1 MIPINRTYAPLQ
13 AFVEELYR
21 CGMRHAVTSPG
32 SRNAPLALTLAAQ
45 EGVEAV
51 SVLDERSAGFVAL
64 GMAKASGQ
72 PVAVTCTSGTAA
84 ANLHPAVVEAWEARV
99 PLIVLTADRPPEL
112 REVGAGQA
120 IDQIKLYGSAAK
132 WFVEVG
138 THDPARDTAIHHR
151 ALACRAFWTAAGG
164 RPGPVH
170 LNFPL
175 REPLAPA
182 PEEAAGAAPGVLG
195 PAAGPLG
202 PAPGPLDPAAAPLG
216 PAPGPLDPAPGPL
229 DRADWQGRPGGR
241 PWTEV
246 REHASAPHADD
257 VHALAERI
265 AAEPRGVIV
274 CGATGEL
281 IAEQAAW
288 LAAAS
293 GWPLLAEPT
302 SGVRCGEHDRSHVI
316 AHYDVLLRI
325 EDFAAQHAPGLVLRV
340 GDMPTSK
347 PLRAFVAESSQI
359 VVDPHGAWHEP
370 TRTAELMLQAAAAP
384 SLGALAA
391 AVEMRGGAKP
401 RGAGAGAEPRGAGAG
416 AEPRGAGAGAQPRGA
431 GAGAQPCEA
440 GGGAEPR
447 VAGGGAE
454 PRVAGGGAEPRV
466 AGGGAVPLRGGWLA
480 GWREADAKV
489 WAAVEAA
496 PDQFEGKVLAGLEP
510 ELPDEAVVW
519 VSSSMPIR
527 DVEAYFPQSPK
538 RLRFLANRGANGI
551 DGVPS
556 SAMGAAIATGLPTW
570 VLIGELALQ
579 HDAGGL
585 LAARRAGV
593 ELEIVCVNNGGG
605 GIFDFLPVAEHAD
618 PAAYEAHVATP
629 SDVVDLAALWPGL
642 REIRTDRRQNVALHR
657 ELVERVAQS
666 L

>member
-45 EGVEAV
+45 DGVEAV

-64 GMAKASGQ
+64 GMAKASGR

-138 THDPARDTAIHHR
+138 THDPSRETAIHHR
-151 ALACRAFWTAAGG
+151 ALACRAYSTAGGG

-175 REPLAPA
+175 REPLAPV
-182 PEEAAGAAPGVLG
+182 PEELEA
-195 PAAGPLG
+195 
-202 PAPGPLDPAAAPLG
+202 
-216 PAPGPLDPAPGPL
+216 
-229 DRADWQGRPGGR
+229 ADWTGRENGR
-241 PWTEV
+241 PWTEL
-246 REHASAPHADD
+246 REHASAPHSDD
-257 VHALAERI
+257 VHDVASRL

-274 CGATGEL
+274 CGPSSEEV
-281 IAEQAAW
+281 AEPAAR
-288 LAAAS
+288 LAAET
-293 GWPLLAEPT
+293 GWPILAEPT
-302 SGVRCGEHDRSHVI
+302 SGVRCGDHDRSHVI

-325 EDFAAQHAPGLVLRV
+325 DRFAANRTPGLVLRV

-347 PLRAFVAESSQI
+347 PLRSFVARSSQI
-359 VVDPHGAWHEP
+359 VIDPHGAWHEP
-370 TRTAELMLQAAAAP
+370 TRSAELVLQAAAAP
-384 SLGALAA
+384 TLDALAS
-391 AVEMRGGAKP
+391 AVEMRSG
-401 RGAGAGAEPRGAGAG
+401 
-416 AEPRGAGAGAQPRGA
+416 
-431 GAGAQPCEA
+431 
-440 GGGAEPR
+440 
-447 VAGGGAE
+447 
-454 PRVAGGGAEPRV
+454 
-466 AGGGAVPLRGGWLA
+466 VPEDAWLA

-489 WAAVEAA
+489 WDAVQAA
-496 PDQFEGKVLAGLEP
+496 PDGFEGKLLATVDV
-510 ELPDEAVVW
+510 PDGALVW

-527 DVEAYFPQSPK
+527 DVEAYFPQSAK

-551 DGVPS
+551 DGVVS
-556 SAMGAAIATGLPTW
+556 SAMGAAIVSGLPTW

-585 LAARRAGV
+585 LAARRAGID
-593 ELEIVCVNNGGG
+593 LQIVCINNGGG

-618 PAAYEAHVATP
+618 PAAYEAHIATP
-629 SDVVDLAALWPGL
+629 SEGIELAALWPGI

>member
-21 CGMRHAVTSPG
+21 CGVRHAVTSPG
-32 SRNAPLALTLAAQ
+32 SRNAPIALTLAAQ
-45 EGVEAV
+45 EGIEAV

-64 GMAKASGQ
+64 GMAKASGR
-72 PVAVTCTSGTAA
+72 PVAITCTSGTAA
-84 ANLHPAVVEAWEARV
+84 ANLHPAVVEAHESRV

-120 IDQIKLYGSAAK
+120 IDQIKLYGTAAK

-138 THDPARDTAIHHR
+138 THEPGRETAIHHR
-151 ALACRAFWTAAGG
+151 ALACRACWTAAGG

-175 REPLAPA
+175 REPLAPM
-182 PEEAAGAAPGVLG
+182 PEE
-195 PAAGPLG
+195 PA
-202 PAPGPLDPAAAPLG
+202 LDPADWEG
-216 PAPGPLDPAPGPL
+216 
-229 DRADWQGRPGGR
+229 RADGR
-241 PWTEV
+241 PWTEL
-246 REHASAPHADD
+246 REHASAPHSDD
-257 VHALAERI
+257 VHEVASRM

-274 CGATGEL
+274 CGPIDEE
-281 IAEQAAW
+281 IADSAAR
-288 LAAAS
+288 LAAET

-302 SGVRCGEHDRSHVI
+302 SGVRCGDHERSHVI

-325 EDFAAQHAPGLVLRV
+325 PEFADAHRPGLVLRV

-347 PLRAFVAESSQI
+347 PLRGFVADASQI

-370 TRTAELMLQAAAAP
+370 TRRAELVLHAAAAP
-384 SLGALAA
+384 TLDALAS
-391 AVEMRGGAKP
+391 AVEMSS
-401 RGAGAGAEPRGAGAG
+401 AERD
-416 AEPRGAGAGAQPRGA
+416 ER
-431 GAGAQPCEA
+431 
-440 GGGAEPR
+440 
-447 VAGGGAE
+447 
-454 PRVAGGGAEPRV
+454 
-466 AGGGAVPLRGGWLA
+466 
-480 GWREADAKV
+480 
-489 WAAVEAA
+489 WAASWKARRLTRRSG
-496 PDQFEGKVLAGLEP
+496 PRSSRRPRTSRAGYSPMVEP
-510 ELPDEAVVW
+510 ELPEEAVVW
-519 VSSSMPIR
+519 VSSSMPVR

-551 DGVPS
+551 DGVVS

-585 LAARRAGV
+585 LAARRSGV
-593 ELEIVCVNNGGG
+593 DLTILCLNNGGG

-618 PAAYEAHVATP
+618 PAAYETHIATP
-629 SDVVDLAALWPGL
+629 SGEVDLAALWPGL
-642 REIRTDRRQNVALHR
+642 REHRTDRRRNVPLHR
-657 ELVERVAQS
+657 ELVERVAES

>member
-64 GMAKASGQ
+64 GMAKASGR

-84 ANLHPAVVEAWEARV
+84 ANLHPAVVEAHEARV

-138 THDPARDTAIHHR
+138 THDPGRETAIHHR
-151 ALACRAFWTAAGG
+151 ALACRAYWTASGG

-175 REPLAPA
+175 REPLAPV
-182 PEEAAGAAPGVLG
+182 PP
-195 PAAGPLG
+195 PMDS
-202 PAPGPLDPAAAPLG
+202 PLDPT
-216 PAPGPLDPAPGPL
+216 
-229 DRADWQGRPGGR
+229 DWGGRPDGR

-246 REHASAPHADD
+246 REHASAPHSDD
-257 VHALAERI
+257 VHGVAARI
-265 AAEPRGVIV
+265 AAEPRGILL
-274 CGATGEL
+274 CGPTTAP
-281 IAEQAAW
+281 IAEGAAR
-288 LAAAS
+288 LAAQA

-302 SGVRCGEHDRSHVI
+302 SGLRCGDHDRSHVI
-316 AHYDVLLRI
+316 AHYDVLLRVG
-325 EDFAAQHAPGLVLRV
+325 EFAEAHRPELVLRV

-347 PLRAFVAESSQI
+347 PLREFVAESSQI

-370 TRTAELMLQAAAAP
+370 TRTAELVLQADAERTLA
-384 SLGALAA
+384 ALAG
-391 AVEMRGGAKP
+391 AVEMRTEGGD
-401 RGAGAGAEPRGAGAG
+401 AGASG
-416 AEPRGAGAGAQPRGA
+416 
-431 GAGAQPCEA
+431 A
-440 GGGAEPR
+440 GGGEDQ
-447 VAGGGAE
+447 GE
-454 PRVAGGGAEPRV
+454 W
-466 AGGGAVPLRGGWLA
+466 LRA
-480 GWREADAKV
+480 WREADAKV
-489 WAAVEAA
+489 GAALEGA
-496 PDQFEGKVLAGLEP
+496 PDEFEGKALAAVEP

-551 DGVPS
+551 DGIVS
-556 SAMGAAIATGLPTW
+556 SALGAAIATGLPTW

-593 ELEIVCVNNGGG
+593 RLEIVCINNGGG

-618 PAAYEAHVATP
+618 PAAYETHIATP
-629 SDVVDLAALWPGL
+629 SEDVDLAALWPGL
-642 REIRTDRRQNVALHR
+642 REVRTDRRQNVRLHR
-657 ELVERVAQS
+657 ELVEAVAKS

>member
-45 EGVEAV
+45 EGIEAT

-64 GMAKASGQ
+64 GMAKASGR
-72 PVAVTCTSGTAA
+72 PVAITCTSGTAA
-84 ANLHPAVVEAWEARV
+84 ANLHPAVAEAHEARV

-120 IDQIKLYGSAAK
+120 IDQIRLYGTAAK

-138 THDPARDTAIHHR
+138 THDPGRDTAVHHR
-151 ALACRAFWTAAGG
+151 ALACRAYSTAAGG

-175 REPLAPA
+175 REPLAPSA
-182 PEEAAGAAPGVLG
+182 ED
-195 PAAGPLG
+195 
-202 PAPGPLDPAAAPLG
+202 LDPTEW
-216 PAPGPLDPAPGPL
+216 
-229 DRADWQGRPGGR
+229 RGRPDGR

-246 REHASAPHADD
+246 REHASAPHSDD
-257 VHALAERI
+257 VHELAARV

-274 CGATGEL
+274 CGPCHEDVAD
-281 IAEQAAW
+281 AASA
-288 LAAAS
+288 LAAQA

-316 AHYDVLLRI
+316 AHYDLLLRV
-325 EDFAAQHAPGLVLRV
+325 ERFSSANAPRLVLRV

-347 PLRAFVAESSQI
+347 PLREWVAGAAAEASQV

-370 TRTAELMLQAAAAP
+370 TRTANLVVRAAAAP
-384 SLGALAA
+384 TLAALAS
-391 AVEMRGGAKP
+391 AVEMRT
-401 RGAGAGAEPRGAGAG
+401 AER
-416 AEPRGAGAGAQPRGA
+416 EP
-431 GAGAQPCEA
+431 
-440 GGGAEPR
+440 
-447 VAGGGAE
+447 
-454 PRVAGGGAEPRV
+454 
-466 AGGGAVPLRGGWLA
+466 GWLA
-480 GWREADAKV
+480 GWREADAKA
-489 WAAVEAA
+489 WAAIEAT
-496 PDQFEGKVLAGLEP
+496 PDEFEGKVLAGVEP

-527 DVEAYFPQSPK
+527 DVEACFPQSPK
-538 RLRFLANRGANGI
+538 RLRLLANRGANGI
-551 DGVPS
+551 DGVVS
-556 SAMGAAIATGLPTW
+556 SALGAAIATGLPTW

-593 ELEIVCVNNGGG
+593 PLEIVCIDNGGG

-618 PAAYEAHVATP
+618 PAAYEAHIATP
-629 SDVVDLAALWPGL
+629 SEGLGLAALWPGL
-642 REIRTDRRQNVALHR
+642 REVRADRRQNVRLHR
-657 ELVERVAQS
+657 ELVEQVAQA
-666 L
+666 LA

>member
-51 SVLDERSAGFVAL
+51 SVIDERSAGFVAL
-64 GMAKASGQ
+64 GMAKASGR

-84 ANLHPAVVEAWEARV
+84 ANLHPAVAEAHEARV

-120 IDQIKLYGSAAK
+120 IDQLRLYGTAAK

-138 THDPARDTAIHHR
+138 THEPSRETAIHHR
-151 ALACRAFWTAAGG
+151 ALACRAYWTAAGG

-175 REPLAPA
+175 REPLSPA
-182 PEEAAGAAPGVLG
+182 PDSEGI
-195 PAAGPLG
+195 
-202 PAPGPLDPAAAPLG
+202 DPA
-216 PAPGPLDPAPGPL
+216 
-229 DRADWQGRPGGR
+229 DWGGRPDGR

-246 REHASAPHADD
+246 REHASAPHSDD
-257 VHALAERI
+257 VHAVAQLI
-265 AAEPRGVIV
+265 AAEPHGLIV
-274 CGATGEL
+274 CGPCHEDV
-281 IAEQAAW
+281 AEAAAQ
-288 LAAAS
+288 LAAEA

-302 SGVRCGEHDRSHVI
+302 SGVRCGDHDRSHVI

-325 EDFAAQHAPGLVLRV
+325 ESFAGDHAPGLVLRV

-347 PLRAFVAESSQI
+347 PLREFVAKASQT
-359 VVDPHGAWHEP
+359 VVDPHGVWHEP
-370 TRTAELMLQAAAAP
+370 TRRAELVLHASAEHT
-384 SLGALAA
+384 LTALAG
-391 AVEMRGGAKP
+391 AVEMRSVE
-401 RGAGAGAEPRGAGAG
+401 RDRSW
-416 AEPRGAGAGAQPRGA
+416 
-431 GAGAQPCEA
+431 
-440 GGGAEPR
+440 
-447 VAGGGAE
+447 VM
-454 PRVAGGGAEPRV
+454 
-466 AGGGAVPLRGGWLA
+466 
-480 GWREADAKV
+480 GWREADAVV
-489 WAAVEAA
+489 WEEVEKSPEA
-496 PDQFEGKVLAGLEP
+496 FEGRVLADLEP

-527 DVEAYFPQSPK
+527 DVEACFPQSAK

-551 DGVPS
+551 DGVVS
-556 SAMGAAIATGLPTW
+556 SALGAALATELPTW

-579 HDAGGL
+579 HDVGGL

-593 ELEIVCVNNGGG
+593 PLEIVCINNGGG

-618 PAAYEAHVATP
+618 PAAYEAHIATP
-629 SDVVDLAALWPGL
+629 SEEVDLAALWPGL
-642 REIRTDRRQNVALHR
+642 REVRTDRRQNVRLHR